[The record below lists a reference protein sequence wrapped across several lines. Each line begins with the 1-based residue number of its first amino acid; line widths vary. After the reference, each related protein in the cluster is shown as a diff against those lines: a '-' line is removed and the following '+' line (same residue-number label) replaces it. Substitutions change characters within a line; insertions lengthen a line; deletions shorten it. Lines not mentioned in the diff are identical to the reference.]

1 MAPLGTEAADL
12 VIWWNEGYYAEED
25 EAVREI
31 IAAFEQQS
39 GRQVDLVLHPETELP
54 DKVEAAVEAGEPPD
68 FVFSILN
75 IRQYERWAYQGR
87 LVDLSEALGSFA
99 DVFDRDALDAVT
111 LVDATTGRRGLYL
124 LPMGFATHH
133 LHAWKSLLE
142 RAGFTLA
149 DIPKEWE
156 AFWAFWCD
164 QVQPAVRKALGRDD
178 VWGVGLTMSVDS
190 RDTTNG
196 FWQFV
201 SAYEADYMS
210 RDGRLIIDDPEVR
223 RRLVRAIDSFTAVY
237 RTGCTPPDSVAWAN
251 GDNNKQFLAQT
262 IVLTPNQT
270 LSIPNTLKATRP
282 EDYYD
287 NAVTIDWPDGAYG
300 QPLVIETLSIVPRS
314 SRTGATSTMP
324 RRLCVSWSARA
335 GSSTI
340 STSRASACCR
350 RCLSCFRRH
359 SGSTRVI
366 RTECARRSSF

>member
-1 MAPLGTEAADL
+1 
-12 VIWWNEGYYAEED
+12 
-25 EAVREI
+25 
-31 IAAFEQQS
+31 
-39 GRQVDLVLHPETELP
+39 
-54 DKVEAAVEAGEPPD
+54 VEAAVEAGEPPD

-75 IRQYERWAYQGR
+75 VRHYEQWAYEGR

-164 QVQPAVRKALGRDD
+164 QVQPAVREVLGRDD

-201 SAYEADYMS
+201 SAYEADYMT

-237 RTGCTPPDSVAWAN
+237 RKGCTPPDSVAWAN
-251 GDNNKQFLAQT
+251 GDNWGWSAMRRRSGRT
-262 IVLTPNQT
+262 RLTP
-270 LSIPNTLKATRP
+270 
-282 EDYYD
+282 
-287 NAVTIDWPDGAYG
+287 
-300 QPLVIETLSIVPRS
+300 RS
-314 SRTGATSTMP
+314 CPS
-324 RRLCVSWSARA
+324 
-335 GSSTI
+335 
-340 STSRASACCR
+340 
-350 RCLSCFRRH
+350 
-359 SGSTRVI
+359 
-366 RTECARRSSF
+366 